1 MKLKNRK
8 EMRQRRHRRVRRK
21 VSGTAERPRL
31 AICKSSR
38 HVYVQL
44 IDDVQGVTLV
54 SATTAGTQ
62 DKQNIEQ
69 ASELGRRAAE
79 AALSKGIE
87 RVVVDRGGFHFH
99 GRVKAIVDA
108 ATAAGLNIHS
118 GTKAVAVVEDQ
129 KEES

>member
-87 RVVVDRGGFHFH
+87 RVVVDRGGFRFH

-108 ATAAGLNIHS
+108 ATAAGLLIHS

>member
-87 RVVVDRGGFHFH
+87 RVVVDRGGFRFH

>member
-8 EMRQRRHRRVRRK
+8 EMRLRRHRRVRRK
-21 VSGTAERPRL
+21 ISGTAERPRL
-31 AICKSSR
+31 AISKSSR
-38 HVYVQL
+38 HMYVQL
-44 IDDVQGVTLV
+44 IDDVQGVTLA
-54 SATTAGTQ
+54 SATTVGSQA
-62 DKQNIEQ
+62 KKNVEQ

-87 RVVVDRGGFHFH
+87 RVVVDRGGFLFH

-108 ATAAGLNIHS
+108 ATAAGLNIRS
-118 GTKAVAVVEDQ
+118 GAKAAPAVEDQ

>member
-87 RVVVDRGGFHFH
+87 RVVVDRGGFRFH

-108 ATAAGLNIHS
+108 ATAAGLVIHS